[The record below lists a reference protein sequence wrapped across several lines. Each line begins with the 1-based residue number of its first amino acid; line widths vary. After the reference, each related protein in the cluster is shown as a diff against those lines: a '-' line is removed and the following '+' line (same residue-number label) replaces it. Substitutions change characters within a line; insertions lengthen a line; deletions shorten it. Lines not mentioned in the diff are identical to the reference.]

1 MKTDLVA
8 VEPVVASQADTSSKP
23 NPVAQRR
30 IGGMPLMNLGR
41 NQCRYAIAEDR
52 SVPGGHLFCAA
63 TTVADRPYCDHHH
76 RLVTN
81 VELRRS
87 GSGSTF
93 RLRAA

>member
-1 MKTDLVA
+1 
-8 VEPVVASQADTSSKP
+8 
-23 NPVAQRR
+23 
-30 IGGMPLMNLGR
+30 MNLGR